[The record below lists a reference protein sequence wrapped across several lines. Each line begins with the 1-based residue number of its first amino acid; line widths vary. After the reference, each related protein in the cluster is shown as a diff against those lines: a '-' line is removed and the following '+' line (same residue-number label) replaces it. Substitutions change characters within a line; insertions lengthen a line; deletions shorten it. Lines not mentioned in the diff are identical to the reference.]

1 MNATPSLASDASAI
15 SSEPRP
21 RILIADDSR
30 VIRLAIKKILGT
42 QYDIVQVENGAHAW
56 DRVVQDRGIQAL
68 VTDIEMP
75 QMDGY
80 ELICRIRAADDARI
94 RDLPV
99 ITITGTD
106 DEYVRHRAFACGA
119 TDFITKP
126 LDSIQLLARVRA
138 YVQYEEATR
147 ELTERALSLEEQA
160 VTDPLTGLRS
170 RRYLMQ
176 RGEQDVA
183 YSLRHGRDLTMIRI
197 DIDGFKQIY
206 RTHGDEMS
214 DRLLAWLAKLL
225 FRNARTEDTVAR
237 VSGAEFAILATATNL
252 DDAAALC
259 DRVREAVASQPFS
272 YGDVS
277 IPVTMSMGLACLIT
291 DRRDN
296 IESLLKL
303 ANQRLSRAR
312 SEGGDRICASVI
324 GDAAAA
330 VEEVTLAPPGSGAQS
345 EPAATEVLAPLP
357 ELGDLAALD
366 AVSDEE
372 PTQAVEVADTPVSVA
387 IEPDAP
393 ADDANDLISVDRALA
408 LLAVGKGHLL
418 GPYLEALVR
427 RVDPLLEFYH
437 SRRFGG
443 PKS

>member
-138 YVQYEEATR
+138 YVQY
-147 ELTERALSLEEQA
+147 
-160 VTDPLTGLRS
+160 
-170 RRYLMQ
+170 
-176 RGEQDVA
+176 
-183 YSLRHGRDLTMIRI
+183 
-197 DIDGFKQIY
+197 
-206 RTHGDEMS
+206 
-214 DRLLAWLAKLL
+214 
-225 FRNARTEDTVAR
+225 
-237 VSGAEFAILATATNL
+237 
-252 DDAAALC
+252 
-259 DRVREAVASQPFS
+259 
-272 YGDVS
+272 
-277 IPVTMSMGLACLIT
+277 
-291 DRRDN
+291 
-296 IESLLKL
+296 
-303 ANQRLSRAR
+303 
-312 SEGGDRICASVI
+312 
-324 GDAAAA
+324 
-330 VEEVTLAPPGSGAQS
+330 
-345 EPAATEVLAPLP
+345 
-357 ELGDLAALD
+357 
-366 AVSDEE
+366 
-372 PTQAVEVADTPVSVA
+372 
-387 IEPDAP
+387 
-393 ADDANDLISVDRALA
+393 
-408 LLAVGKGHLL
+408 
-418 GPYLEALVR
+418 
-427 RVDPLLEFYH
+427 
-437 SRRFGG
+437 
-443 PKS
+443 